1 MSAGAETLAEVKPV
15 IMTPAETA
23 VKKPRKFLSRAVRWL
38 LVFGLL
44 IVLGWVFRA
53 TLMKQFAELW
63 IVDERLQRADAIV
76 VLGGGASSRPGEA
89 ARLYHQGYA
98 SQVVVMVSGTKPPGE
113 ETVPVAADKLA
124 LVGSAVPESAVVTLD
139 QRVTSTYDEAKA
151 VYAWAATSGVKRV
164 IIPSDM
170 FHTRRM
176 HWIFQKTLR
185 PLNIDVVVTAIPAKS
200 YSTSNWW
207 KSEEGFLT
215 LNNEVVKLIYYR
227 LNY

>member
-1 MSAGAETLAEVKPV
+1 MSAATETLAGARPAT
-15 IMTPAETA
+15 IMATES
-23 VKKPRKFLSRAVRWL
+23 VVQRPRKFIRVIRWL
-38 LVFGLL
+38 SLFALLLVLAW
-44 IVLGWVFRA
+44 IFRA
-53 TLMKQFAELW
+53 QLLKQFAEMW

-98 SQVVVMVSGTKPPGE
+98 SQLLVMVSGAKPSGE
-113 ETVPVAADKLA
+113 DQVQPVAADKQA
-124 LVGSAVPESAVVTLD
+124 LLGHGVPETAVVTLGG
-139 QRVTSTYDEAKA
+139 RVTSTYDEAKA
-151 VYAWAATSGVKRV
+151 VYAWAATSGVKRI

-185 PLNIDVVVTAIPAKS
+185 PLHIDVTVTSIPSKA

-215 LNNEVVKLIYYR
+215 LNNEVIKLIYYR
-227 LNY
+227 WNY